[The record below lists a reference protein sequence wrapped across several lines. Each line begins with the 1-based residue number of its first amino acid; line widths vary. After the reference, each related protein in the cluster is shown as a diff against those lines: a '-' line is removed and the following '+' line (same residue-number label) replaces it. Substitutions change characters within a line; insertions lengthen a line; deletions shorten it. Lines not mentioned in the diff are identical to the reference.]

1 MQALGIEK
9 LGVID
14 LLMVSTS
21 LQYAET
27 VIEDGSSKALA
38 SRLLQQ
44 ANSTIEMIDQGRT
57 FHNKR
62 LTISMYESINEGDV
76 RFVMDQIDNTAV
88 NQYEIPGTR
97 FVADFYFPKKKVVLE
112 INGPSHYIKRIVDGK
127 IEVTNELNGRA
138 LQRDLRVRETG
149 LKLVNI
155 SFKEFDQPRSKEQFV
170 EFISTKI
177 N

>member
-1 MQALGIEK
+1 
-9 LGVID
+9 
-14 LLMVSTS
+14 
-21 LQYAET
+21 
-27 VIEDGSSKALA
+27 
-38 SRLLQQ
+38 
-44 ANSTIEMIDQGRT
+44 
-57 FHNKR
+57 
-62 LTISMYESINEGDV
+62 MYESINEADV
-76 RFVMDQIDNTAV
+76 QFVMDQIDNTAV

-127 IEVTNELNGRA
+127 IEITNELNGRA